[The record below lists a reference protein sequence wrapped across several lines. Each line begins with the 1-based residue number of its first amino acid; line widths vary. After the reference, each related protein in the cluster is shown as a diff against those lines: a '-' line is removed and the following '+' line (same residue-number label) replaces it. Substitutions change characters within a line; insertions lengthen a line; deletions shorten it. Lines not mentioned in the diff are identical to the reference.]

1 MEFNL
6 KQDYRYDKLIS
17 FLESNEIEHQELGD
31 TMINKSIITFS
42 FINKDYVLLLTGL
55 RSNNFIYTLIYID

>member
-6 KQDYRYDKLIS
+6 KQDYSYDKLMDW
-17 FLESNEIEHQELGD
+17 FTNQEIEWQELGD
-31 TMINKSIITFS
+31 DMINKSLITFS
-42 FINKDYVLLLTGL
+42 FKNKDYVMLLTGL